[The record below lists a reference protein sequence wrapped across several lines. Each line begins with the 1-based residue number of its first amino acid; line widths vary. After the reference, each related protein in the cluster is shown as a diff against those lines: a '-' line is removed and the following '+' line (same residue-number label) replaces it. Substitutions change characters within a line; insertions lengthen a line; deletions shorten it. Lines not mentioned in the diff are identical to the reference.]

1 MVKEKIL
8 NRAEAVLL
16 LKELIALNLIQPPF
30 VSLEK
35 NDLGAF
41 NLTMKADGNLT
52 EIRAFL
58 ADKDLIL
65 SEDKVK
71 GTCTIYNP

>member
-1 MVKEKIL
+1 
-8 NRAEAVLL
+8 
-16 LKELIALNLIQPPF
+16 
-30 VSLEK
+30 
-35 NDLGAF
+35 
-41 NLTMKADGNLT
+41 MKADGNLT